1 MLKKSRPLP
10 KVKHGSILIILW
22 ALSLLPLQVMADI
35 SSDNANLIEQG
46 RRIYQEGILTS
57 GAGLT
62 GLRTGNADLKGDQAA
77 CINCHRH
84 SGMGSVEGDILIPPI
99 TGNYLFNPDK
109 IQVSTMDP
117 RSGKKF
123 NQTHPAYT
131 EGSLAKAIATGTNN
145 AGQKMQALMPNYPL
159 DKQDM
164 TALSA
169 YLKQLST
176 NWSPG
181 VDAETI
187 HLATVIT
194 PEVEPKRR
202 KAFLDT
208 LQKAVI
214 QKNGS
219 TLTSSSLRG
228 RHHMAS
234 AADLVLGTER
244 KWVLHI
250 WELQGASDTWPAQL
264 NEKLKAQPVFTL
276 LSGLSESTWE
286 PVHNFCESNH
296 IPCWFPSV
304 PLPVTSQSFY
314 GLYFS
319 KGVILEANVLAQTL
333 IEKHQAKRIVQIH
346 RNDAVSSVAA
356 KHLSE
361 SLAKVGI
368 STEDRIIKDS
378 ETVSAESVAKVNN
391 DDVVM
396 FWLRDNELLNLD
408 KVTPPEVKA
417 LYFSGE
423 LTGDGQSIPKAW
435 QAKAHLI
442 YPYELPEKRQSNLTN
457 FHAWLKSK
465 KLPLVDEPLQAEA
478 FFAVEF
484 LTETLSEMLDN
495 IYRDFLVERAE
506 SMLSRSDTVKSEQ
519 QIRERQMRGKTGA
532 SILQKSTSI
541 YPRLGLGVKQR
552 FASKG
557 AYLMHFDKDGKIVAE
572 SDWIVP

>member
-1 MLKKSRPLP
+1 MLKTSRPLP
-10 KVKHGSILIILW
+10 QVNSGSILIILW
-22 ALSLLPLQVMADI
+22 ALSLLPLQVMAEM

-57 GAGLT
+57 GAELT
-62 GLRTGNADLKGDQAA
+62 GSRTGNISLKGAQAA

-131 EGSLAKAIATGTNN
+131 EGSLAAAIATGTNN
-145 AGQKMQALMPNYPL
+145 AGLKMQALMPNYPL
-159 DKQDM
+159 DKKEM
-164 TALSA
+164 AALTA

-176 NWSPG
+176 TWSPG
-181 VDAETI
+181 VDGETI

-194 PEVEPKRR
+194 SEVAPERR

-208 LQKAVI
+208 LQKAII

-250 WELQGASDTWPAQL
+250 WDLQGTPDTWTAQL
-264 NEKLKAQPVFTL
+264 NEKLKAQPVFTV
-276 LSGLSESTWE
+276 LSGLSDNTWE
-286 PVHNFCESNH
+286 PVHNFCETNH

-319 KGVILEANVLAQTL
+319 KGVLLEADVLAQTL
-333 IEKHQAKRIVQIH
+333 IEKNQAKRVVQVH
-346 RNDAVSSVAA
+346 RNDEVSSTAA

-361 SLAKVGI
+361 SLAKAGI
-368 STEDRIIKDS
+368 STEDRIIKEGDIV
-378 ETVSAESVAKVNN
+378 TAESVAKVNS
-391 DDVVM
+391 DEVIM
-396 FWLRDNELLNLD
+396 FWLRGKDLVSLD
-408 KVTPPEVKA
+408 KVTPPEAKA
-417 LYFSGE
+417 LYFSGK
-423 LTGDGQSIPKAW
+423 LTGAGQNIPKAW
-435 QAKAHLI
+435 QAKAQVL

-506 SMLSRSDTVKSEQ
+506 SMLSKSDTVKSEQ

-557 AYLMHFDKDGKIVAE
+557 AYLMHFDKDGKLVTE
-572 SDWIVP
+572 SDWLVP